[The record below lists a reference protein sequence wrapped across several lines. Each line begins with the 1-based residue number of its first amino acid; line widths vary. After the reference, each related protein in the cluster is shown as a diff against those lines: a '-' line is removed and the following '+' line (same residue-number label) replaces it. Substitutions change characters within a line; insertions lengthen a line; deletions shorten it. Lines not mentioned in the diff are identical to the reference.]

1 MAQLTTE
8 RFADLFCA
16 IGNSSNVCG
25 NLAHGRRILR
35 EPLIC
40 PTVSILSFRNIQ
52 EIARTHLSHKF
63 VANSPY
69 VIVRKIKLRGHALG
83 LCKKGHLVWSRDRCL
98 S

>member
-40 PTVSILSFRNIQ
+40 PIVSILSFSKYPGDC
-52 EIARTHLSHKF
+52 THS
-63 VANSPY
+63 SESQ
-69 VIVRKIKLRGHALG
+69 IRRQ
-83 LCKKGHLVWSRDRCL
+83 
-98 S
+98 